1 MKSGYLLALLC
12 MLPTLALADIYK
24 SVNADG
30 HITYSNTP
38 LRGSKRIIES
48 PPKSSASHTRSAGSP
63 ADFPKVNQEAQ
74 KGRDQTRRKILADEL
89 NTEQGLLAEAQRN
102 LQAAQA
108 NPKLA
113 KNSNQMKELQAQV
126 ELHQRNIDA
135 LNTEISRVK

>member
-12 MLPTLALADIYK
+12 LLPTLASADIYK

-38 LRGSKRIIES
+38 SRGSKRISES
-48 PPKSSASHTRSAGSP
+48 PPRPPVSHTRSAGSP
-63 ADFPKVNQEAQ
+63 ADFPKVNQETQ
-74 KGRDQTRRKILADEL
+74 KGRDQTRRKILEDEL
-89 NTEQGLLAEAQRN
+89 NNEQGLLTEAKQN
-102 LQAAQA
+102 LKVAQA
-108 NPKLA
+108 DPKLA
-113 KNSNQMKELQAQV
+113 KDARKMNQLSAQV